1 MTQLMIETR
10 NLTKKYKGTSVVNAL
25 NLAIPQ
31 GEIYGFLGP
40 NGAGKT
46 TTIRMLLGLI
56 KPDSGIVQMFGQDL
70 KRERIKILRRVGS
83 LVEYPSYY
91 GHLNAVENLE
101 TIRRILNVPK
111 SRIDE
116 VLHTVGLTK
125 DAKRSVKG
133 YSLGM
138 KQRLGIASAL
148 LGSPELLILDEPT
161 NGLDPSGILEIRELI
176 KKMPQQQGI
185 TVLVSSHLLSEIEQ
199 MATGVGIINHGR
211 MIFQDSIPNL
221 QRKAGSEIHIA
232 LSEPEAA
239 MITAR
244 EQGCFPRLDQ
254 DRLVFKG
261 IDNGQIA
268 RLVSALVDARHSIY
282 RVEER
287 RKSLEDLFLTMTGSG
302 TSDAEAAN
310 ERAGV
315 GAPRGAGLRK
325 EAAQ

>member
-1 MTQLMIETR
+1 MMIETR
-10 NLTKKYKGTSVVNAL
+10 NLMKKYKGTRAVDAL

-56 KPDSGIVQMFGQDL
+56 KPDSGVVQIFGKDL
-70 KRERIKILRRVGS
+70 RKDRLQILRRVGS

-91 GHLNAVENLE
+91 GHLNAIENLE

-111 SRIDE
+111 SRIHE
-116 VLHTVGLTK
+116 VLATVGLTK
-125 DAKRSVKG
+125 DAKRVVKG

-138 KQRLGIASAL
+138 KQRLGIATAL

-176 KKMPQQQGI
+176 KKMPKEQGI
-185 TVLVSSHLLSEIEQ
+185 TVLVSSHLLSEVEQ
-199 MATGVGIINHGR
+199 MASSVGIVNQGR
-211 MIFQDSIPNL
+211 MIFQDSMPNL
-221 QRKAGSEIHIA
+221 QRKAGSEIYIA
-232 LSEPEAA
+232 LSDAEAGVV
-239 MITAR
+239 TAR
-244 EQGCFPRLDQ
+244 ELGCFPRLD
-254 DRLVFKG
+254 DGRLVFKG
-261 IDNGQIA
+261 LDNGQIA
-268 RLVSALVDARHSIY
+268 RLVAALVDARHSIY

-302 TSDAEAAN
+302 GAETDISRIDA
-310 ERAGV
+310 GH
-315 GAPRGAGLRK
+315 GAPRAVGLRR